1 MPPLRSIQARYTL
14 FLVLFVLVLFVLT
27 VVGIGQLVAPTLRH
41 TEEQVVLN
49 RIAEVAEQIQGELNK
64 VQSQQRTITQTIP
77 LLDSDAIDKVLPGL
91 VDQYGEL
98 KVFGGGIWPL
108 PNQRTPG
115 RNKHSTFWHRD
126 ASGKLAV
133 NTFWNSD
140 PAPNYYDQSWYKG
153 GLASP
158 RGQCAWAAAYKD
170 DASQEP
176 RTNCAMAIQRDGVPY
191 GVATI
196 DVTLGFF
203 NDLVAS
209 KEKDIGGQMLI
220 VEGDGK
226 IISNS
231 SRISGP
237 VVLKNISELT
247 GSSAFAGQVSKA
259 LAHRDQALQRSE
271 FNNLGVASTFYMRP
285 IEGTPWF
292 LATALPTS
300 LITAQRDD
308 VLGTLALLQI
318 PMVLLLVLLAVY
330 AIRQLVQRMKS
341 LKTNID
347 ALSAGDADLT
357 RRITIRAEDELGAIG
372 HSVNRFI
379 VYLQNMIGEVTQATG
394 AMSSSLEQL
403 QRTSAHTN
411 QILVRHASETD
422 QTVTAITEMSSTADT
437 VAQNAAET
445 AAFTQRANE
454 HADRS
459 RVVVGE
465 ASNSVS
471 ALIGEVSSATHSVEN
486 MRQDA
491 ARITETLGVI
501 GAIAG
506 QTNLLALNAAIEAA
520 RAGEQGRGFAVV
532 ADEVR
537 ALAARTQAST
547 SQINEMLTR
556 LTAGVSSSVAAMENT
571 QASCQSAADATA
583 RVNTGLDEMA
593 GSVSHINNLSTQ
605 IATAAEQQSAVTEEI
620 NRSMVQIR
628 QMVEELV
635 QSGHATETN
644 TQSLLDANGRVI
656 ALMGRFKVR

>member
-1 MPPLRSIQARYTL
+1 MSALRSIQARYTL
-14 FLVLFVLVLFVLT
+14 FLVLFVLVLLVLT
-27 VVGIGQLVAPTLRH
+27 VVGIGKLVAPTLRH

-49 RIAEVAEQIQGELNK
+49 RIDEVAKTIQGELNK
-64 VQSQQRTITQTIP
+64 VQAQQRSITQTIP

-91 VDQYGEL
+91 VDQYGEQ

-126 ASGKLAV
+126 GSGKLVV

-176 RTNCAMAIQRDGVPY
+176 RTNCAMAIQRDGADY

-203 NDLVAS
+203 NDLVAN
-209 KEKDIGGQMLI
+209 KERDIGGQMLI

-231 SRISGP
+231 THLSSP

-247 GSSAFAGQVSKA
+247 ASSAFAAQISKA
-259 LAHRDQALQRSE
+259 LSQRNQPLQRSE
-271 FNNLGVASTFYMRP
+271 FDNDGVASTFYLRP
-285 IEGTPWF
+285 IDGTPWF

-318 PMVLLLVLLAVY
+318 PMVLLLVLLAAY
-330 AIRQLVQRMKS
+330 AIRQLVHRMRT
-341 LKTNID
+341 LKANID
-347 ALSAGDADLT
+347 ALSTGDADLT

-379 VYLQNMIGEVTQATG
+379 VYLQDMIGEVTQATA
-394 AMSSSLEQL
+394 AMSSGLERL
-403 QRTSAHTN
+403 QQTSAQTN

-422 QTVTAITEMSSTADT
+422 QTVTAITEMSATADS

-454 HADRS
+454 HADLS

-465 ASNSVS
+465 ASNSVT
-471 ALIGEVSSATHSVEN
+471 ALIGEVSSATSTVEN

-491 ARITETLGVI
+491 ARITETLDVI

-537 ALAARTQAST
+537 ALAGRTQAST
-547 SQINEMLTR
+547 SQINEMLAR

-583 RVNTGLDEMA
+583 RVNAGLDEMA
-593 GSVSHINNLSTQ
+593 SSVNHINTLSTQ
-605 IATAAEQQSAVTEEI
+605 IATAAKQQSAVTEEI
-620 NRSMVQIR
+620 NHSMVQIR
-628 QMVEELV
+628 HMVDDLV
-635 QSGHATETN
+635 QSGHASEDN
-644 TQSLLDANGRVI
+644 TRSLLEANGRVI
-656 ALMGRFKVR
+656 SLMNRFKVR

>member
-14 FLVLFVLVLFVLT
+14 FLVLFVLVLLVLT
-27 VVGIGQLVAPTLRH
+27 VVGIGQLVAPKLQD

-49 RIAEVAEQIQGELNK
+49 RVAEVAEQIQGELNK
-64 VQSQQRTITQTIP
+64 VQAQQRTITQTIP

-176 RTNCAMAIQRDGVPY
+176 RTNCAMAIQRDGAAY

-247 GSSAFAGQVSKA
+247 GTSAFAAQVSKA
-259 LAHRDQALQRSE
+259 LAHRDQALQRAE
-271 FNNLGVASTFYMRP
+271 FDNQGVASTFYMRP

-300 LITAQRDD
+300 LITAQRND

-318 PMVLLLVLLAVY
+318 PMVILLVLLAAY
-330 AIRQLVQRMKS
+330 AIRQLVQRMKA
-341 LKTNID
+341 LKGNID

-394 AMSSSLEQL
+394 AMASGLEQL
-403 QRTSAHTN
+403 QHTSAHTN
-411 QILVRHASETD
+411 QILLRHASETD

-465 ASNSVS
+465 ASTSVS
-471 ALIGEVSSATHSVEN
+471 ALIGEVASATHTVEN

-547 SQINEMLTR
+547 SQINEMLAR
-556 LTAGVSSSVAAMENT
+556 LTTGVSSSVAAMENT

-644 TQSLLDANGRVI
+644 TQSLLEANGRVI

>member
-1 MPPLRSIQARYTL
+1 MPTLRTIQARYTL
-14 FLVLFVLVLFVLT
+14 FLVLFILLMFVLT
-27 VVGIGQLVAPTLRH
+27 VVGISQLVAPKLRH
-41 TEEQVVLN
+41 TEEQVALN
-49 RIAEVAEQIQGELNK
+49 RIAEVAQQIQGELNK
-64 VQSQQRTITQTIP
+64 VQAQQRSITQTIP
-77 LLDSDAIDKVLPGL
+77 LLDSDSIDKVLPGL

-126 ASGKLAV
+126 ASGKLVV

-140 PAPNYYDQSWYKG
+140 AAPNYYDQPWHKG
-153 GLASP
+153 GMQTP

-170 DASQEP
+170 DASAEP
-176 RTNCAMAIQRDGVPY
+176 RTNCAMAITRDGVPY

-203 NDLVAS
+203 NDLVAR
-209 KEKDIGGQMLI
+209 KEKDLSAEMLI
-220 VEGDGK
+220 VEADGK

-231 SRISGP
+231 SRINGP
-237 VVLKNISELT
+237 IVLKNIRELAA
-247 GSSAFAGQVSKA
+247 SSPFAAQVKA
-259 LAHRDQALQRSE
+259 ALERRDASLQRVE
-271 FNNLGVASTFYMRP
+271 FDNAGVPSTFFMRP
-285 IEGTPWF
+285 IEGSPWF
-292 LATALPTS
+292 LASALPTQ

-308 VLGTLALLQI
+308 VLSTLSLLQI
-318 PMVLLLVLLAVY
+318 PMIVLLVLLQVY
-330 AIRQLVQRMKS
+330 AIRQLVQRMKA

-347 ALSAGDADLT
+347 ALSTGDADLT

-379 VYLQNMIGEVTQATG
+379 VYLQNMIGEVTEATG
-394 AMSSSLEQL
+394 AMASSLEQL
-403 QRTSAHTN
+403 QQTSTHTT

-422 QTVTAITEMSSTADT
+422 QTVTAITEMSATADS
-437 VAQNAAET
+437 VAANAAQT

-454 HADRS
+454 HAERS

-465 ASNSVS
+465 ASSSVV
-471 ALIGEVSSATHSVEN
+471 ALIDEVASATHKVEA
-486 MRQDA
+486 MQQDA
-491 ARITETLGVI
+491 QRITEILGVI

-547 SQINEMLTR
+547 SEINEMLNR
-556 LTAGVSSSVAAMENT
+556 LTQGVSSSVSAMENT

-583 RVNTGLDEMA
+583 RVNSGLDEMA
-593 GSVSHINNLSTQ
+593 GSVSQINSLSTQ

-620 NRSMVQIR
+620 NRSMVSIR
-628 QMVEELV
+628 HMVEELV
-635 QSGHATETN
+635 HSGEASASN
-644 TQSLLDANGRVI
+644 TQSLLQANNRVSS
-656 ALMGRFKVR
+656 LMARFKVR

>member
-64 VQSQQRTITQTIP
+64 VQSQQRSITQTIP

-231 SRISGP
+231 TRISSP

-247 GSSAFAGQVSKA
+247 GTSAFAAQVSKA
-259 LAHRDQALQRSE
+259 LAQRDQALQRSE
-271 FNNLGVASTFYMRP
+271 FDNQGVASTFYMRP
-285 IEGTPWF
+285 IAGTPWF
-292 LATALPTS
+292 LATALPTA

-347 ALSAGDADLT
+347 ALSTGDADLT

>member
-1 MPPLRSIQARYTL
+1 MPMFRTIQARYTL
-14 FLVLFVLVLFVLT
+14 FLVLFVLLLFVLT
-27 VVGIGQLVAPTLRH
+27 VVGISQLVAPTLRK

-49 RIAEVAEQIQGELNK
+49 RVAEVAEQIKNELNK
-64 VQSQQRTITQTIP
+64 VQAQQRSITQTIP
-77 LLDSDAIDKVLPGL
+77 LLDSDTIDKVLPGL

-108 PNQRTPG
+108 PGQRTPG

-126 ASGKLAV
+126 ANGQLQV
-133 NTFWNSD
+133 NTFWNSAE
-140 PAPNYYDQSWYKG
+140 APNYYEQPWYKG
-153 GLASP
+153 GMATP

-191 GVATI
+191 GVSTI

-203 NDLVAS
+203 NDLVAR
-209 KEKDIGGQMLI
+209 KEKDIGGEMLI
-220 VEGDGK
+220 VEADGK

-231 SRISGP
+231 THINSP
-237 VVLKNISELT
+237 VVLKNISDLA
-247 GSSAFAGQVSKA
+247 GSSAFAAQVKT
-259 LAHRDQALQRSE
+259 ALQNRDAASHRVE
-271 FNNLGVASTFYMRP
+271 FNNDGVASTFFMRP

-292 LATALPTS
+292 LATALPTQ

-308 VLGTLALLQI
+308 VLNTLALLQI
-318 PMVLLLVLLAVY
+318 PMIVLLVLLQVY
-330 AIRQLVQRMKS
+330 AISKLINRMRA

-372 HSVNRFI
+372 HSVNHFI

-394 AMSSSLEQL
+394 DMASSLDKL
-403 QRTSAHTN
+403 QKTSAHTN
-411 QILVRHASETD
+411 QILTRHASETE
-422 QTVTAITEMSSTADT
+422 QTVTAITEMSATADT
-437 VAQNAAET
+437 VAENAAET

-465 ASNSVS
+465 ASSSVV
-471 ALIGEVSSATHSVEN
+471 ALIDEVSIATHKVES
-486 MRQDA
+486 MQQDA
-491 ARITETLGVI
+491 QRITEILGVI

-547 SQINEMLTR
+547 SEINEMLTR
-556 LTAGVSSSVAAMENT
+556 LTQGVSSSVAAMENT

-583 RVNTGLDEMA
+583 RVNAGLDEMA
-593 GSVSHINNLSTQ
+593 GSVSHINSLSTQ

-628 QMVEELV
+628 HMVEELV
-635 QSGHATETN
+635 QSGHATDDN
-644 TQSLLDANGRVI
+644 TRSLLDANNRVS
-656 ALMGRFKVR
+656 ALMGRFKVK

>member
-1 MPPLRSIQARYTL
+1 MSALRSIQGRYTL
-14 FLVLFVLVLFVLT
+14 FLVLFVLVLIVLT
-27 VVGIGQLVAPTLRH
+27 VVGIGKLVAPTLRH

-49 RIAEVAEQIQGELNK
+49 RINEVAETIQGELNK
-64 VQSQQRTITQTIP
+64 VQAQQRSITQTIP

-126 ASGKLAV
+126 GSGKLVV

-176 RTNCAMAIQRDGVPY
+176 RTNCAMAIQRDGTDY

-203 NDLVAS
+203 NDLVAN

-231 SRISGP
+231 THLSSP

-247 GSSAFAGQVSKA
+247 ASSVFADQVSKA
-259 LAHRDQALQRSE
+259 LAHRDQPLQRTE
-271 FNNLGVASTFYMRP
+271 FSNDGVASTFYMRP
-285 IEGTPWF
+285 IQGTPWF

-300 LITAQRDD
+300 QITAQRDD

-318 PMVLLLVLLAVY
+318 PMVLMLVLLAAY
-330 AIRQLVQRMKS
+330 AIRQLVQRMKT
-341 LKTNID
+341 LKANID
-347 ALSAGDADLT
+347 ALSTGDADLT

-379 VYLQNMIGEVTQATG
+379 VYLQDMIGEVTQATA
-394 AMSSSLEQL
+394 AMSSGLERL
-403 QRTSAHTN
+403 QQNSAQTN

-422 QTVTAITEMSSTADT
+422 QTVTAITEMSATADS

-465 ASNSVS
+465 ASNSVT
-471 ALIGEVSSATHSVEN
+471 ALIGEVASATGTVEN

-491 ARITETLGVI
+491 ARITETLDVI

-547 SQINEMLTR
+547 SQINEMLAR
-556 LTAGVSSSVAAMENT
+556 LTSGVSSSVAAMENT

-583 RVNTGLDEMA
+583 RVNAGLDEMA
-593 GSVSHINNLSTQ
+593 SSVNQINTLSTQ
-605 IATAAEQQSAVTEEI
+605 IATAAKQQSAVTEEI
-620 NRSMVQIR
+620 NHSMVQIR
-628 QMVEELV
+628 HMVDDLV
-635 QSGHATETN
+635 QSGHASEDN
-644 TQSLLDANGRVI
+644 TRSLLEANGRVI
-656 ALMGRFKVR
+656 SLMNRFKVR

>member
-1 MPPLRSIQARYTL
+1 MPTLRSIQARYTL

-231 SRISGP
+231 TRISGP

-247 GSSAFAGQVSKA
+247 GTSAFASQVSKA
-259 LAHRDQALQRSE
+259 LAQRDQALQRSE
-271 FNNLGVASTFYMRP
+271 FDNQGVASTFYMRP
-285 IEGTPWF
+285 ISGTPWF

-422 QTVTAITEMSSTADT
+422 QTVTAITQMSSTADT

-547 SQINEMLTR
+547 SQINDMLTR

>member
-27 VVGIGQLVAPTLRH
+27 VVGIGQLVAPKLRH

-49 RIAEVAEQIQGELNK
+49 RVAEVAEQIQGELNK
-64 VQSQQRTITQTIP
+64 VQAQQRSITQTIP

-247 GSSAFAGQVSKA
+247 GTSAFAAQVSKA

-271 FNNLGVASTFYMRP
+271 FDNQSVASTFYMRP

-308 VLGTLALLQI
+308 VLGTLALLQV
-318 PMVLLLVLLAVY
+318 PMVLLLVLLAAY

-347 ALSAGDADLT
+347 ALSTGDADLT

-394 AMSSSLEQL
+394 AMSTGLEQL
-403 QRTSAHTN
+403 QHTSAQTN
-411 QILVRHASETD
+411 RILVRHASETD

-465 ASNSVS
+465 ASSSVS

-547 SQINEMLTR
+547 SQINEMLAR
-556 LTAGVSSSVAAMENT
+556 LTTGVSSSVAAMENT

-583 RVNTGLDEMA
+583 RVNSGLDEMA

-644 TQSLLDANGRVI
+644 TQSLLEANGRVI
-656 ALMGRFKVR
+656 SLMSRFKVR

>member
-64 VQSQQRTITQTIP
+64 VQSQQRSITQTIP

-153 GLASP
+153 GQASP

-247 GSSAFAGQVSKA
+247 GTSAFAAQVSKA
-259 LAHRDQALQRSE
+259 LTNRDQALQRSE
-271 FNNLGVASTFYMRP
+271 FDNQGVASTFYMRP
-285 IEGTPWF
+285 IGGTPWF

-465 ASNSVS
+465 ASTSVS

-547 SQINEMLTR
+547 SQINDMLTR

-644 TQSLLDANGRVI
+644 TQSLLEANGRVI

>member
-1 MPPLRSIQARYTL
+1 MPAFRTIQARYTL
-14 FLVLFVLVLFVLT
+14 FLVLFILLLSILT
-27 VVGIGQLVAPTLRH
+27 VVGISQLVAPKLRH
-41 TEEQVVLN
+41 TEEQVALN
-49 RIAEVAEQIQGELNK
+49 RIAEVAEHIQGELNK
-64 VQSQQRTITQTIP
+64 VQAQQRSITQTIP
-77 LLDSDAIDKVLPGL
+77 LLDSAAIDTVLPGL

-108 PNQRTPG
+108 PGQREAG
-115 RNKHSTFWHRD
+115 RNKFSTFWHRD

-140 PAPNYYDQSWYKG
+140 AAPNYFDQAWYKG
-153 GLASP
+153 GMQTP

-170 DASQEP
+170 DASAEP
-176 RTNCAMAIQRDGVPY
+176 RTNCAMSIQKNGAAY
-191 GVATI
+191 GVSTI

-203 NDLVAS
+203 NDLVAR
-209 KEKDIGGQMLI
+209 KEKELGAEMLI
-220 VEGDGK
+220 VEADGK

-237 VVLKNISELT
+237 IVLKNIAEL
-247 GSSAFAGQVSKA
+247 AGQSPFAAQVKA
-259 LAHRDQALQRSE
+259 GLAQRDQPLQRVE
-271 FNNLGVASTFYMRP
+271 FDNKGEASTFFMRP

-292 LATALPTS
+292 LATALPTK

-308 VLGTLALLQI
+308 VLNTLSLLQI
-318 PMVLLLVLLAVY
+318 PMVILLVLLQVY
-330 AIRQLVQRMKS
+330 AIRQLIQRMKA
-341 LKTNID
+341 LKANID
-347 ALSAGDADLT
+347 ALSTGDADLT
-357 RRITIRAEDELGAIG
+357 KRITIRAEDELGAIG
-372 HSVNRFI
+372 HSVNAFI
-379 VYLQNMIGEVTQATG
+379 AYLQNMIGEVTQATG
-394 AMSSSLEQL
+394 AMASSLENL
-403 QRTSAHTN
+403 QRTSAHTS

-422 QTVTAITEMSSTADT
+422 QTVTAITEMSSTADS

-465 ASNSVS
+465 ASSSVV
-471 ALIGEVSSATHSVEN
+471 ALIGEVASATHKVES
-486 MRQDA
+486 MQQDA
-491 ARITETLGVI
+491 QRITEILGVI

-547 SQINEMLTR
+547 SEINEMLTR
-556 LTAGVSSSVAAMENT
+556 LTQGVSSSVSAMENT
-571 QASCQSAADATA
+571 QVSCQSAADATA
-583 RVNTGLDEMA
+583 RVNSGLDEMA
-593 GSVSHINNLSTQ
+593 GSVSHINSLSTQ

-628 QMVEELV
+628 HMVDELV
-635 QSGHATETN
+635 KSGQASELN
-644 TQSLLDANGRVI
+644 TQQLLEANSRVSAI
-656 ALMGRFKVR
+656 MGRFRVR

>member
-1 MPPLRSIQARYTL
+1 MPAFRTIQARYTL
-14 FLVLFVLVLFVLT
+14 FLVLFILLLSILT
-27 VVGIGQLVAPTLRH
+27 VVGISQLVAPKLRH
-41 TEEQVVLN
+41 TEEQVALN
-49 RIAEVAEQIQGELNK
+49 RIAEVAEHIQGELNK
-64 VQSQQRTITQTIP
+64 VQAQQRSITQTIP
-77 LLDSDAIDKVLPGL
+77 LLDSAAIDTVLPGL

-108 PNQRTPG
+108 PGQREAG
-115 RNKHSTFWHRD
+115 RNKFSTFWHRD

-140 PAPNYYDQSWYKG
+140 AAPNYYDQAWHKG
-153 GLASP
+153 GMQTP

-170 DASQEP
+170 DASAEP
-176 RTNCAMAIQRDGVPY
+176 RTNCAMAIQKNGAAY
-191 GVATI
+191 GVSTI

-203 NDLVAS
+203 NDLVAR
-209 KEKDIGGQMLI
+209 KEKDLGAEMLI
-220 VEGDGK
+220 VEADGK

-237 VVLKNISELT
+237 IVLKNIAEL
-247 GSSAFAGQVSKA
+247 AGQSPFAAQVKA
-259 LAHRDQALQRSE
+259 GLAQRDQSLQRVE
-271 FNNLGVASTFYMRP
+271 FDNNGEASTFFMRP

-292 LATALPTS
+292 LATALPTT

-308 VLGTLALLQI
+308 VLNTLSLLQI
-318 PMVLLLVLLAVY
+318 PMVILLVLLQVY
-330 AIRQLVQRMKS
+330 AIRQLIQRMKA
-341 LKTNID
+341 LKANID
-347 ALSAGDADLT
+347 ALSTGDADLT
-357 RRITIRAEDELGAIG
+357 KRITIRAEDELGAIG
-372 HSVNRFI
+372 HSINTFI
-379 VYLQNMIGEVTQATG
+379 AYLQNMIGEVTQATG
-394 AMSSSLEQL
+394 AMASSLENL
-403 QRTSAHTN
+403 QRTSAHTS

-422 QTVTAITEMSSTADT
+422 QTVTAITEMSSTADS

-465 ASNSVS
+465 ASSSVV
-471 ALIGEVSSATHSVEN
+471 ALIDEVASATHKVES
-486 MRQDA
+486 MQQDA
-491 ARITETLGVI
+491 QRITEILGVI

-547 SQINEMLTR
+547 SEINEMLTR
-556 LTAGVSSSVAAMENT
+556 LTQGVSSSVSAMENT

-583 RVNTGLDEMA
+583 RVNSGLDEMA
-593 GSVSHINNLSTQ
+593 GSVSHINSLSTQ

-628 QMVEELV
+628 HMVDELV
-635 QSGHATETN
+635 KSGQASELN
-644 TQSLLDANGRVI
+644 TQQLLEANSRVSTI
-656 ALMGRFKVR
+656 MGRFKVR

>member
-27 VVGIGQLVAPTLRH
+27 IVGIGQLVAPTLRH

-49 RIAEVAEQIQGELNK
+49 RIDEVAKTIQGELNK
-64 VQSQQRTITQTIP
+64 VQAQQRSITQTIP

-126 ASGKLAV
+126 ASGKLTV

-176 RTNCAMAIQRDGVPY
+176 RTNCAMAIQRDGAAY

-203 NDLVAS
+203 NELVAS

-226 IISNS
+226 IVSNS
-231 SRISGP
+231 TRLNSP

-247 GSSAFAGQVSKA
+247 ATSAFATQVSKA
-259 LAHRDQALQRSE
+259 LAHRDQGLQRSE
-271 FNNLGVASTFYMRP
+271 FDNGGVASTFYMRP

-318 PMVLLLVLLAVY
+318 PMVLLLVLLAAY
-330 AIRQLVQRMKS
+330 AIRKLVQRMKT
-341 LKTNID
+341 LKANID
-347 ALSAGDADLT
+347 ALSTGDADLT

-379 VYLQNMIGEVTQATG
+379 VYLQNMIGEVTQATA
-394 AMSSSLEQL
+394 AMSTGLEQL
-403 QRTSAHTN
+403 QQTSAQTN

-422 QTVTAITEMSSTADT
+422 QTVTAITEMSSTAET

-465 ASNSVS
+465 ASSSVG
-471 ALIGEVSSATHSVEN
+471 ALIGEVASATHTVEN

-491 ARITETLGVI
+491 ARITETLEVI

-547 SQINEMLTR
+547 SQINEMLAR
-556 LTAGVSSSVAAMENT
+556 LTTGVSSSVTAMENT
-571 QASCQSAADATA
+571 QSSCQSAADATA

-593 GSVSHINNLSTQ
+593 GSVGHIHSLSTQ

-628 QMVEELV
+628 QMVEDLV
-635 QSGHATETN
+635 QSGHATENN
-644 TQSLLDANGRVI
+644 TQSLLAANGRVI
-656 ALMGRFKVR
+656 SLMSRFKVR

>member
-64 VQSQQRTITQTIP
+64 VQSQQRSITQTIP

-247 GSSAFAGQVSKA
+247 GTSAFAAQVSRA
-259 LAHRDQALQRSE
+259 LTNRDQALQRSE
-271 FNNLGVASTFYMRP
+271 FDNQGVASTFYMRP
-285 IEGTPWF
+285 IGGTPWF

-341 LKTNID
+341 LKSNID

-465 ASNSVS
+465 ASTSVS

-547 SQINEMLTR
+547 SQINDMLTR

-644 TQSLLDANGRVI
+644 TQSLLEANGRVI

>member
-1 MPPLRSIQARYTL
+1 MPSLRAIQTRYTL
-14 FLVLFVLVLFVLT
+14 FLVLFVLLLFVLT
-27 VVGIGQLVAPTLRH
+27 VVGIGQLVAPKLRH
-41 TEEQVVLN
+41 TEEQVALN

-64 VQSQQRTITQTIP
+64 VQAQQRSITQTIP

-126 ASGKLAV
+126 ASGKLEV

-140 PAPNYYDQSWYKG
+140 AAPNYYDQSWYKG

-176 RTNCAMAIQRDGVPY
+176 RTNCAMAIQRDGAAY

-209 KEKDIGGQMLI
+209 KEKDLSAEMLI

-231 SRISGP
+231 TRISGP
-237 VVLKNISELT
+237 VVLKNISELAGT
-247 GSSAFAGQVSKA
+247 SAFAAQVSA
-259 LAHRDQALQRSE
+259 GLAHRDQSLQRSE
-271 FNNLGVASTFYMRP
+271 FDNQGVASTFFMRP

-308 VLGTLALLQI
+308 VLGTLAMLQI
-318 PMVLLLVLLAVY
+318 PMILLLVLLQVY
-330 AIRQLVQRMKS
+330 AIRQLVHRMTA

-347 ALSAGDADLT
+347 ALSNGDADLT

-394 AMSSSLEQL
+394 AMSSSLAQL
-403 QRTSAHTN
+403 QQTSAQTN

-437 VAQNAAET
+437 VAENAAET

-465 ASNSVS
+465 ASRSVS
-471 ALIGEVSSATHSVEN
+471 ALIGEVSSATHTVEN

-547 SQINEMLTR
+547 SQINEMLAR
-556 LTAGVSSSVAAMENT
+556 LTTGVSSSVTAMEAT

-620 NRSMVQIR
+620 NRSMVHIR
-628 QMVEELV
+628 HMVEELV
-635 QSGHATETN
+635 QSGHATEHN

>member
-14 FLVLFVLVLFVLT
+14 FLVLFVQVLFVLT

-64 VQSQQRTITQTIP
+64 VQSQQRSITQTVP

-231 SRISGP
+231 TRISSP

-247 GSSAFAGQVSKA
+247 GTSAFAAQVSKA
-259 LAHRDQALQRSE
+259 LAQRDQALQRSE
-271 FNNLGVASTFYMRP
+271 FDNQGVASTFYMRP
-285 IEGTPWF
+285 IAGTPWF
-292 LATALPTS
+292 LATALPTA

-347 ALSAGDADLT
+347 ALSTGDADLT

>member
-1 MPPLRSIQARYTL
+1 MPSFRTIQARYTL
-14 FLVLFVLVLFVLT
+14 SLVIFMLVLSLLT
-27 VVGIGQLVAPTLRH
+27 VVGISYLVAPKLRQ
-41 TEEQVVLN
+41 TEEQVALN

-64 VQSQQRTITQTIP
+64 VQAQQRSITQTIP

-108 PNQRTPG
+108 PNQRAEG
-115 RNKHSTFWHRD
+115 RSKFSTFWHRD
-126 ASGKLAV
+126 ASGKLVV

-140 PAPNYYDQSWYKG
+140 AAPNYYEQPWHKG
-153 GLASP
+153 GMATP
-158 RGQCAWAAAYKD
+158 PGKCAWAAAYKD
-170 DASQEP
+170 DASAEP
-176 RTNCAMAIQRDGVPY
+176 RTNCAMAIQKNGVPY
-191 GVATI
+191 GVSTI

-203 NDLVAS
+203 NDLIAR
-209 KEKDIGGQMLI
+209 KEADLSAEMLI

-237 VVLKNISELT
+237 IVLKNISDLAA
-247 GSSAFAGQVSKA
+247 SSPFAAQVKA
-259 LAHRDQALQRSE
+259 GLAKRDQPLQRVE
-271 FNNLGVASTFYMRP
+271 FDNKGEASTFFMRP
-285 IEGTPWF
+285 IEGSPWF
-292 LATALPTS
+292 LATALPTR

-308 VLGTLALLQI
+308 VLNTLSLLQI
-318 PMVLLLVLLAVY
+318 PMVILLVLMQLY
-330 AIRQLVQRMKS
+330 AIRQLTHRMKI
-341 LKTNID
+341 LKGNID
-347 ALSAGDADLT
+347 ALSTGDADLT
-357 RRITIRAEDELGAIG
+357 RRIIIRAEDELGAIG

-379 VYLQNMIGEVTQATG
+379 AYLQGMIGEVTQATG
-394 AMSSSLEQL
+394 AMASSLGDL
-403 QRTSAHTN
+403 QRTSAHTSE
-411 QILVRHASETD
+411 ILMRHASETD
-422 QTVTAITEMSSTADT
+422 QTVTAITQMSSTAES

-465 ASNSVS
+465 ASNSVV
-471 ALIGEVSSATHSVEN
+471 ALIDEVASATRKVES
-486 MRQDA
+486 MQQDA
-491 ARITETLGVI
+491 QRITEILGVI

-547 SQINEMLTR
+547 SEINEMLTR
-556 LTAGVSSSVAAMENT
+556 LTQGVSSSVSAMENT
-571 QASCQSAADATA
+571 QASCQSAADATS
-583 RVNTGLDEMA
+583 RVNSGLDEMA
-593 GSVSHINNLSTQ
+593 GSVSQINSLSTQ

-628 QMVEELV
+628 HMVEELV
-635 QSGHATETN
+635 ESGLASEAN
-644 TQSLLDANGRVI
+644 TRQLLEANTRVNAI
-656 ALMGRFKVR
+656 MGRFKVR

>member
-1 MPPLRSIQARYTL
+1 MPAFRTIQARYTL
-14 FLVLFVLVLFVLT
+14 FLILFILVLSILT
-27 VVGIGQLVAPTLRH
+27 VVGISYLVAPKLRH
-41 TEEQVVLN
+41 TEEQVALN
-49 RIAEVAEQIQGELNK
+49 RIGEVAEQIQGELNK
-64 VQSQQRTITQTIP
+64 VQAQQRSITQTIP

-108 PNQRTPG
+108 PNQRAEG
-115 RNKHSTFWHRD
+115 RSKFSTFWHRD
-126 ASGKLAV
+126 ASGKLVV

-140 PAPNYYDQSWYKG
+140 AAPNYFDQPWHKG
-153 GLASP
+153 GMATP
-158 RGQCAWAAAYKD
+158 AGKCAWAAAYKD
-170 DASQEP
+170 DASAEP
-176 RTNCAMAIQRDGVPY
+176 RTNCAMAIQKNGVPY
-191 GVATI
+191 GVSTI

-203 NDLVAS
+203 NDLIAR
-209 KEKDIGGQMLI
+209 KEADLSAEMLI

-237 VVLKNISELT
+237 IVLKNISDLAGT
-247 GSSAFAGQVSKA
+247 SPFAAQVKA
-259 LAHRDQALQRSE
+259 GLAKRDQPLQRVE
-271 FNNLGVASTFYMRP
+271 FDNNGEASTFFMRP
-285 IEGTPWF
+285 IEGSPWF
-292 LATALPTS
+292 LATALPTR

-308 VLGTLALLQI
+308 VLSTLSLLQI
-318 PMVLLLVLLAVY
+318 PMVILLVLIQLY
-330 AIRQLVQRMKS
+330 AIRQLTNRMKI
-341 LKTNID
+341 LKGNID
-347 ALSAGDADLT
+347 ALSTGDADLT

-372 HSVNRFI
+372 HSVNGFI
-379 VYLQNMIGEVTQATG
+379 AYLQGMIGEVTQATG
-394 AMSSSLEQL
+394 AMASSLDSL
-403 QRTSAHTN
+403 QRTSAHASE
-411 QILVRHASETD
+411 ILMRHASETD
-422 QTVTAITEMSSTADT
+422 QTVTAITEMSSTAES

-465 ASNSVS
+465 ASNSVV
-471 ALIGEVSSATHSVEN
+471 ALIDEVSSATRKVES
-486 MRQDA
+486 MQQDA
-491 ARITETLGVI
+491 QRITEILGVI

-547 SQINEMLTR
+547 SEINEMLTR
-556 LTAGVSSSVAAMENT
+556 LTQGVSSSVAAMENT

-583 RVNTGLDEMA
+583 RVNSGLDEMA
-593 GSVSHINNLSTQ
+593 GSVSQINSLSTQ

-628 QMVEELV
+628 HMVEELV
-635 QSGHATETN
+635 ESGLASENN
-644 TQSLLDANGRVI
+644 TRQLLEANSRVNAI
-656 ALMGRFKVR
+656 MGRFKVR

>member
-1 MPPLRSIQARYTL
+1 MPMFRTIQARYTL
-14 FLVLFVLVLFVLT
+14 FLVLFVLLLFVLT
-27 VVGIGQLVAPTLRH
+27 VVGISQLVAPTLRQ

-49 RIAEVAEQIQGELNK
+49 RVAEVAEQIKGELNK
-64 VQSQQRTITQTIP
+64 VQAQQRSITQTIP
-77 LLDSDAIDKVLPGL
+77 LLDSDTIDKVLPGL

-108 PNQRTPG
+108 PGQRTPG

-126 ASGKLAV
+126 GNGQLKV
-133 NTFWNSD
+133 NTFWNSAE
-140 PAPNYYDQSWYKG
+140 APNYYEQPWYKG
-153 GLASP
+153 GMATP

-191 GVATI
+191 GVSTI

-203 NDLVAS
+203 NDLVAR
-209 KEKDIGGQMLI
+209 KEKDIGGEMLI
-220 VEGDGK
+220 VEADGK

-231 SRISGP
+231 THINSP
-237 VVLKNISELT
+237 VVLKNINDLA
-247 GSSAFAGQVSKA
+247 GGSAFAAQVKT
-259 LAHRDQALQRSE
+259 ALQNRDAASHRVE
-271 FNNLGVASTFYMRP
+271 FNNDGVASTFFMRS
-285 IEGTPWF
+285 IEGTPWY
-292 LATALPTS
+292 LATALPTQ

-308 VLGTLALLQI
+308 VLNTLALLQI
-318 PMVLLLVLLAVY
+318 PMIVLLVLLQVY
-330 AIRQLVQRMKS
+330 AISKLVNRMRA

-347 ALSAGDADLT
+347 ALSTGDADLT

-394 AMSSSLEQL
+394 DMAASLDKL
-403 QRTSAHTN
+403 QQTSAHTN
-411 QILVRHASETD
+411 QILTRHASETE
-422 QTVTAITEMSSTADT
+422 QTVTAITEMSATADT
-437 VAQNAAET
+437 VAENAAET

-465 ASNSVS
+465 ASSSVV
-471 ALIGEVSSATHSVEN
+471 ALIDEVSSATHKVES
-486 MRQDA
+486 MQQDA
-491 ARITETLGVI
+491 QRITEILGVI

-547 SQINEMLTR
+547 SEINEMLTR
-556 LTAGVSSSVAAMENT
+556 LTQGVSSSVAAMENT

-583 RVNTGLDEMA
+583 RVNAGLDEMA
-593 GSVSHINNLSTQ
+593 GSVSHINSLSSQ
-605 IATAAEQQSAVTEEI
+605 IATAAEQQSSVTEEI

-628 QMVEELV
+628 HMVDELV
-635 QSGHATETN
+635 QSGHATDAN
-644 TQSLLDANGRVI
+644 TRSLLDANNRVS

>member
-1 MPPLRSIQARYTL
+1 MPSFRTIQARYTL
-14 FLVLFVLVLFVLT
+14 FLIVFMLVLSILT
-27 VVGIGQLVAPTLRH
+27 VVGISYLVAPKLRQ
-41 TEEQVVLN
+41 TEEQVALN

-64 VQSQQRTITQTIP
+64 VQAQQRSITQTIP

-108 PNQRTPG
+108 PNQRAEG
-115 RNKHSTFWHRD
+115 RNKFSTFWHRD

-140 PAPNYYDQSWYKG
+140 AAPNYYEQPWHKG
-153 GLASP
+153 GMATP
-158 RGQCAWAAAYKD
+158 PGKCAWAAAYKD
-170 DASQEP
+170 DASAEP
-176 RTNCAMAIQRDGVPY
+176 RTNCAMAIQKNGVPY
-191 GVATI
+191 GVSTI

-203 NDLVAS
+203 NDLVAR
-209 KEKDIGGQMLI
+209 KEADLSAEMLI

-237 VVLKNISELT
+237 IVLKNISELAAT
-247 GSSAFAGQVSKA
+247 SPFAAQVQA
-259 LAHRDQALQRSE
+259 GLAKRDQPLQRVE
-271 FNNLGVASTFYMRP
+271 FDNKGEASTFFMRP
-285 IEGTPWF
+285 IEGSPWF
-292 LATALPTS
+292 LATALPTR

-308 VLGTLALLQI
+308 VLSTLSLLQI
-318 PMVLLLVLLAVY
+318 PMVILLVLMQLY
-330 AIRQLVQRMKS
+330 AIRQLTHRMKV
-341 LKTNID
+341 LKGNID
-347 ALSAGDADLT
+347 ALSTGDADLT

-379 VYLQNMIGEVTQATG
+379 AYLQSMIGEVTQATG
-394 AMSSSLEQL
+394 AMASSLGDL
-403 QRTSAHTN
+403 QRTSAHTSE
-411 QILVRHASETD
+411 ILMRHASETD
-422 QTVTAITEMSSTADT
+422 QTVTAITQMSSTAES

-465 ASNSVS
+465 ASNSVV
-471 ALIGEVSSATHSVEN
+471 ALIDEVASATRKVES
-486 MRQDA
+486 MQQDA
-491 ARITETLGVI
+491 QRITEILGVI

-547 SQINEMLTR
+547 SEINEMLTR
-556 LTAGVSSSVAAMENT
+556 LTQGVSSSVSAMENT
-571 QASCQSAADATA
+571 QASCQSAADATS
-583 RVNTGLDEMA
+583 RVNSGLDEMA
-593 GSVSHINNLSTQ
+593 GSVSQINSLSTQ

-628 QMVEELV
+628 HMVEELV
-635 QSGHATETN
+635 AGGLASEAN
-644 TQSLLDANGRVI
+644 TRQLLEANARVNAI
-656 ALMGRFKVR
+656 MGRFKVR

>member
-1 MPPLRSIQARYTL
+1 MPAFRTIQARYTL
-14 FLVLFVLVLFVLT
+14 FLVLFILLLSVLT
-27 VVGIGQLVAPTLRH
+27 VAGISQLVAPKLRH
-41 TEEQVVLN
+41 TEEQVALN

-64 VQSQQRTITQTIP
+64 VQAQQRSITQTIP
-77 LLDSDAIDKVLPGL
+77 LLDSATIDTVLPGL

-108 PNQRTPG
+108 PGQREAG
-115 RNKHSTFWHRD
+115 RNKFSTFWHRD

-140 PAPNYYDQSWYKG
+140 AAPNYYDQTWYKG
-153 GLASP
+153 GMQTP

-170 DASQEP
+170 DASAEP
-176 RTNCAMAIQRDGVPY
+176 RTNCAMAIQKNGAAY
-191 GVATI
+191 GVSTI

-203 NDLVAS
+203 NDLVAR
-209 KEKDIGGQMLI
+209 KERDLGAEMLI

-237 VVLKNISELT
+237 IVLKNISELAA
-247 GSSAFAGQVSKA
+247 SSPFAAQIKA
-259 LAHRDQALQRSE
+259 GLTQRDQPLQRVE
-271 FNNLGVASTFYMRP
+271 FDNNGEASTFFMRP

-292 LATALPTS
+292 LATALPTR

-308 VLGTLALLQI
+308 VLNTLSLLQI
-318 PMVLLLVLLAVY
+318 PMVILLVLLQVY
-330 AIRQLVQRMKS
+330 AIRQLIQRMKA
-341 LKTNID
+341 LKANID
-347 ALSAGDADLT
+347 ALSTGDADLT
-357 RRITIRAEDELGAIG
+357 RRITIRVEDELGAIG
-372 HSVNRFI
+372 HSVNAFI
-379 VYLQNMIGEVTQATG
+379 AYLQNMIGEVTQATG
-394 AMSSSLEQL
+394 AMASSLENL
-403 QRTSAHTN
+403 QRTSAHTS

-422 QTVTAITEMSSTADT
+422 QTVTAITEMSSTADS

-465 ASNSVS
+465 ASSSVV
-471 ALIGEVSSATHSVEN
+471 ALIDEVASATHKVES
-486 MRQDA
+486 MQQDA
-491 ARITETLGVI
+491 QRITEILGVI
-501 GAIAG
+501 GDIAG

-547 SQINEMLTR
+547 SEINEMLSR
-556 LTAGVSSSVAAMENT
+556 LTQGVSSSVSAMENT

-583 RVNTGLDEMA
+583 RVNAGLDEMA
-593 GSVSHINNLSTQ
+593 GSVSHINSLSTQ
-605 IATAAEQQSAVTEEI
+605 IATAAEQQSALTEEI

-628 QMVEELV
+628 HMVDQLV
-635 QSGHATETN
+635 QSGQASELN
-644 TQSLLDANGRVI
+644 TRQLLEANNRVSAI
-656 ALMGRFKVR
+656 MGRFKVR

>member
-64 VQSQQRTITQTIP
+64 VQSQQRSITQTIP

-247 GSSAFAGQVSKA
+247 GTSAFAAQVSKA
-259 LAHRDQALQRSE
+259 LANRDQALQRSE
-271 FNNLGVASTFYMRP
+271 FDNQGVASTFYMRP
-285 IEGTPWF
+285 IGGTPWF

-341 LKTNID
+341 LKANID

-465 ASNSVS
+465 ASTSVS

-547 SQINEMLTR
+547 SQINDMLTR

-644 TQSLLDANGRVI
+644 TQSLLEANGRVI

>member
-1 MPPLRSIQARYTL
+1 MPPLRSIQTRYTL

-27 VVGIGQLVAPTLRH
+27 VVGIGQLVAPKLRH

-64 VQSQQRTITQTIP
+64 VQAQQRSITQTIP

-140 PAPNYYDQSWYKG
+140 AAPNYYDQSWYKG

-176 RTNCAMAIQRDGVPY
+176 RTNCAMAIQRDGAAY

-231 SRISGP
+231 TRISGP
-237 VVLKNISELT
+237 VVLKNISELAGT
-247 GSSAFAGQVSKA
+247 SAFAAQVSKA
-259 LAHRDQALQRSE
+259 LAHRDQAQRAE
-271 FNNLGVASTFYMRP
+271 FDNQGVASTFFMRP
-285 IEGTPWF
+285 IQGTPWF

-308 VLGTLALLQI
+308 VLGTLAMLQI
-318 PMVLLLVLLAVY
+318 PMILLLVLLQVY
-330 AIRQLVQRMKS
+330 ASRQLIKRMTA

-347 ALSAGDADLT
+347 ALSNGDADLT

-379 VYLQNMIGEVTQATG
+379 VYLQNMIGEVTLATG
-394 AMSSSLEQL
+394 AMSSSLAQL
-403 QRTSAHTN
+403 QQTSAQTN
-411 QILVRHASETD
+411 QILVRHASETE
-422 QTVTAITEMSSTADT
+422 QTVTAITEMSATADT
-437 VAQNAAET
+437 VAENAAET

-465 ASNSVS
+465 ASSSVV
-471 ALIGEVSSATHSVEN
+471 ALIDEVSSATHKVES
-486 MRQDA
+486 MQQDA
-491 ARITETLGVI
+491 QRITEILGVI

-547 SQINEMLTR
+547 SEINEMLTR
-556 LTAGVSSSVAAMENT
+556 LTQGVSSSVAAMENT

-583 RVNTGLDEMA
+583 RVNAGLDEMA
-593 GSVSHINNLSTQ
+593 GSVSHINSLSTQ

-628 QMVEELV
+628 HMVDELV
-635 QSGHATETN
+635 KSGHASELN
-644 TQSLLDANGRVI
+644 TQQLLEANSRVSAI
-656 ALMGRFKVR
+656 MGRFKVR

>member
-64 VQSQQRTITQTIP
+64 VQSQQRSITQTVP

-231 SRISGP
+231 TRISSP

-247 GSSAFAGQVSKA
+247 GTSAFAAQVSKA
-259 LAHRDQALQRSE
+259 LAQRDQALQRSE
-271 FNNLGVASTFYMRP
+271 FDNQGVASTFYMRP
-285 IEGTPWF
+285 IAGTPWF
-292 LATALPTS
+292 LATALPTE

-318 PMVLLLVLLAVY
+318 PMVLLLVLLAAY

-347 ALSAGDADLT
+347 ALSTGDADLT

>member
-27 VVGIGQLVAPTLRH
+27 VVGIGQLVAPKLRQ

-49 RIAEVAEQIQGELNK
+49 RVAEVAEQIQGELNK
-64 VQSQQRTITQTIP
+64 VQAQQRSITQTIP

-247 GSSAFAGQVSKA
+247 ATSAFAAQVSKA

-271 FNNLGVASTFYMRP
+271 FDNGGVASTFYMRP

-292 LATALPTS
+292 LATALPTT

-318 PMVLLLVLLAVY
+318 PMVLLLVLLAAY

-347 ALSAGDADLT
+347 ALSTGDADLT

-394 AMSSSLEQL
+394 AMSAGLQQL
-403 QRTSAHTN
+403 QHTSAQTN
-411 QILVRHASETD
+411 RILVRHASETD

-465 ASNSVS
+465 ASSSVS

-547 SQINEMLTR
+547 SQINEMLAR
-556 LTAGVSSSVAAMENT
+556 LTTGVSSSVAAMENT

-644 TQSLLDANGRVI
+644 TQSLLEANGRVI
-656 ALMGRFKVR
+656 SLMSRFKVR

>member
-1 MPPLRSIQARYTL
+1 MPPLRSIQTRYTL
-14 FLVLFVLVLFVLT
+14 FLVLFVLVLLVLT
-27 VVGIGQLVAPTLRH
+27 VVGIGQLVAPKLQY

-49 RIAEVAEQIQGELNK
+49 RISEVAEQIQGELNK
-64 VQSQQRTITQTIP
+64 VQAQQRSITQTIV

-126 ASGKLAV
+126 ASGKLVV

-153 GLASP
+153 GLAAP

-176 RTNCAMAIQRDGVPY
+176 RTNCAMAIQRDGAAY

-203 NDLVAS
+203 NALVAS

-231 SRISGP
+231 TRLSGP

-247 GSSAFAGQVSKA
+247 GTSAFAAQVSKA

-271 FNNLGVASTFYMRP
+271 FDNQGVASTFYMRP

-308 VLGTLALLQI
+308 VLGSLALVQI
-318 PMVLLLVLLAVY
+318 PMVLLLVLLAAY
-330 AIRQLVQRMKS
+330 AIRQLVQRMNT
-341 LKTNID
+341 LKANID

-394 AMSSSLEQL
+394 AMSSGLEQL
-403 QRTSAHTN
+403 QKTSAHTN

-445 AAFTQRANE
+445 ASFTQRANE

-465 ASNSVS
+465 ASSSVS
-471 ALIGEVSSATHSVEN
+471 ALIGEVASATHTVEN

-547 SQINEMLTR
+547 SQINEMLAR
-556 LTAGVSSSVAAMENT
+556 LTTGVSSSVAAMENT

-635 QSGHATETN
+635 QSGHATQTN
-644 TQSLLDANGRVI
+644 TQTLLDANGRVI
-656 ALMGRFKVR
+656 ALMGRFKVS

>member
-27 VVGIGQLVAPTLRH
+27 VVGIGQLVAPKLRQ

-49 RIAEVAEQIQGELNK
+49 RVSEVAEQIQGELNK
-64 VQSQQRTITQTIP
+64 VQAQQRSITQTIP

-108 PNQRTPG
+108 PNQRTLG

-126 ASGKLAV
+126 ASGKLTV

-176 RTNCAMAIQRDGVPY
+176 RTNCAMAIARDGAAY

-220 VEGDGK
+220 VEADGK

-247 GSSAFAGQVSKA
+247 GTSAFAVQVSKA
-259 LAHRDQALQRSE
+259 LARRDQALQRSE
-271 FNNLGVASTFYMRP
+271 FDNGGVASTFYMRP

-318 PMVLLLVLLAVY
+318 PMVLLLVLLAAY

-357 RRITIRAEDELGAIG
+357 RRIVIRAEDELGAIG

-394 AMSSSLEQL
+394 AMSSGLEQL
-403 QRTSAHTN
+403 QHTSAQTN
-411 QILVRHASETD
+411 RILVRHASETD

-465 ASNSVS
+465 ASSSVS
-471 ALIGEVSSATHSVEN
+471 ALIGEVSSATHTVEN

-547 SQINEMLTR
+547 SQINEMLAR
-556 LTAGVSSSVAAMENT
+556 LTTGVSSSVTAMENT

-628 QMVEELV
+628 HMVEELV

-644 TQSLLDANGRVI
+644 THSLLEANGRVI
-656 ALMGRFKVR
+656 ALMSRFKVR

>member
-1 MPPLRSIQARYTL
+1 MPSFRTIQARYTL
-14 FLVLFVLVLFVLT
+14 FLVIFMLVLSLLT
-27 VVGIGQLVAPTLRH
+27 VVGISYLVAPKLRQ
-41 TEEQVVLN
+41 TEEQVALN

-64 VQSQQRTITQTIP
+64 VQAQQRSITQTIP

-108 PNQRTPG
+108 PNQRAEG
-115 RNKHSTFWHRD
+115 RSKFSTFWHRD
-126 ASGKLAV
+126 ASGKLVV

-140 PAPNYYDQSWYKG
+140 AAPNYYEQPWHKG
-153 GLASP
+153 GMATP
-158 RGQCAWAAAYKD
+158 PGKCAWAAAYKD
-170 DASQEP
+170 DASAEP
-176 RTNCAMAIQRDGVPY
+176 RTNCAMAIQKNGVPY
-191 GVATI
+191 GVSTI

-203 NDLVAS
+203 NDLIAR
-209 KEKDIGGQMLI
+209 KEADLSAEMLI

-237 VVLKNISELT
+237 IVLKNISDLAA
-247 GSSAFAGQVSKA
+247 SSPFAAQVKA
-259 LAHRDQALQRSE
+259 GLAKRDQPLQRVE
-271 FNNLGVASTFYMRP
+271 FDNKGEASTFFMRP
-285 IEGTPWF
+285 IEGSPWF
-292 LATALPTS
+292 LATALPTR

-308 VLGTLALLQI
+308 VLNTLSLLQI
-318 PMVLLLVLLAVY
+318 PMVILLVLMQLY
-330 AIRQLVQRMKS
+330 AIRQLTHRMKV
-341 LKTNID
+341 LKGNID
-347 ALSAGDADLT
+347 ALSTGDADLT
-357 RRITIRAEDELGAIG
+357 RRIIIRAEDELGAIG

-379 VYLQNMIGEVTQATG
+379 AYLQGMIGEVTQATG
-394 AMSSSLEQL
+394 AMASSLGDL
-403 QRTSAHTN
+403 QRTSAHTSE
-411 QILVRHASETD
+411 ILMRHASETD
-422 QTVTAITEMSSTADT
+422 QTVTAITQMSSTAES

-465 ASNSVS
+465 ASNSVV
-471 ALIGEVSSATHSVEN
+471 ALIDEVASATRKVES
-486 MRQDA
+486 MQQDA
-491 ARITETLGVI
+491 QRITEILGVI

-547 SQINEMLTR
+547 SEINEMLTR
-556 LTAGVSSSVAAMENT
+556 LTQGVSSSVSAMENT
-571 QASCQSAADATA
+571 QASCQSAADATS
-583 RVNTGLDEMA
+583 RVNSGLDEMA
-593 GSVSHINNLSTQ
+593 GSVSQINSLSTQ

-628 QMVEELV
+628 HMVEELV
-635 QSGHATETN
+635 ESGLASEAN
-644 TQSLLDANGRVI
+644 TRQLLEANTRVNAI
-656 ALMGRFKVR
+656 MGRFKVR

>member
-64 VQSQQRTITQTIP
+64 VQSQQRSITQTIP

-140 PAPNYYDQSWYKG
+140 RAPNYYDQSWYKG

-176 RTNCAMAIQRDGVPY
+176 RTNCAMAIQRDGAPY

-247 GSSAFAGQVSKA
+247 GTSAFAAQVSKA
-259 LAHRDQALQRSE
+259 LTNRDQALQRSE
-271 FNNLGVASTFYMRP
+271 FDNQGVASTFYMRP
-285 IEGTPWF
+285 IGGTPWF

-341 LKTNID
+341 LKSNID

-465 ASNSVS
+465 ASTSVS

-547 SQINEMLTR
+547 SQINDMLTR

-644 TQSLLDANGRVI
+644 TQSLLEANGRVI

>member
-49 RIAEVAEQIQGELNK
+49 RIDEVADQIQGDLNK

-176 RTNCAMAIQRDGVPY
+176 RTNCAMAIQRDGAPY

-231 SRISGP
+231 TRISSP

-247 GSSAFAGQVSKA
+247 GTSAFAAQVSKA
-259 LAHRDQALQRSE
+259 LANRDQALQRSE
-271 FNNLGVASTFYMRP
+271 FDNQGVASTFYMRP
-285 IEGTPWF
+285 IAGTPWF

-330 AIRQLVQRMKS
+330 AIRQLVQRMTT

-656 ALMGRFKVR
+656 ALMSRFKVR

>member
-1 MPPLRSIQARYTL
+1 MPPLRSIQTRYTL
-14 FLVLFVLVLFVLT
+14 FLVLFVLLILVFT

-49 RIAEVAEQIQGELNK
+49 RVAEVAERIQGELNK
-64 VQSQQRTITQTIP
+64 VQAQQRSITQTIP

-108 PNQRTPG
+108 PNQRAPG
-115 RNKHSTFWHRD
+115 RNKFSTFWHRD

-133 NTFWNSD
+133 NMFWNSD
-140 PAPNYYDQSWYKG
+140 AAPNYYDQSWYKG

-176 RTNCAMAIQRDGVPY
+176 RTNCAMAIQRDGAAY

-203 NDLVAS
+203 NELVAS

-237 VVLKNISELT
+237 VVLKNISELAGT
-247 GSSAFAGQVSKA
+247 SAFAAQVSKA
-259 LAHRDQALQRSE
+259 LAHRDQGLVRTE
-271 FNNLGVASTFYMRP
+271 FDNQGVASTFYLRP

-308 VLGTLALLQI
+308 VLGSLALLQI
-318 PMVLLLVLLAVY
+318 PMVLLLVLLAAY

-372 HSVNRFI
+372 HSVNHFI

-394 AMSSSLEQL
+394 AMSSSLAQL
-403 QRTSAHTN
+403 QQTSAHTN

-445 AAFTQRANE
+445 ASFTQRANE

-465 ASNSVS
+465 ASTSVS
-471 ALIGEVSSATHSVEN
+471 ALIGEVASATHTVEA

-547 SQINEMLTR
+547 SQINEMLAR
-556 LTAGVSSSVAAMENT
+556 LTTGVSSSVAAMENT

-628 QMVEELV
+628 QMVDELV
-635 QSGHATETN
+635 ESGHATQTN

-656 ALMGRFKVR
+656 ALMSRFKVR

>member
-1 MPPLRSIQARYTL
+1 M
-14 FLVLFVLVLFVLT
+14 
-27 VVGIGQLVAPTLRH
+27 
-41 TEEQVVLN
+41 
-49 RIAEVAEQIQGELNK
+49 
-64 VQSQQRTITQTIP
+64 
-77 LLDSDAIDKVLPGL
+77 PGL

-231 SRISGP
+231 SRFSGP
-237 VVLKNISELT
+237 VVLKNISELAGT
-247 GSSAFAGQVSKA
+247 SAFAAQISKA
-259 LAHRDQALQRSE
+259 LVNRDQALQRGE
-271 FNNLGVASTFYMRP
+271 FDNQGVASTFYMRP
-285 IEGTPWF
+285 IGGTPWF

-379 VYLQNMIGEVTQATG
+379 LYLQNMIGEVTQATG

-465 ASNSVS
+465 ASTSVS

-547 SQINEMLTR
+547 SQINDMLTR

-644 TQSLLDANGRVI
+644 TQSLLEANGRVI
-656 ALMGRFKVR
+656 ALMGRFKVQ